1 MSGNMN
7 EYVFCPYCGGITP
20 PGTCVNCG
28 MSTAG
33 EKEPESQPA
42 ANTSAPVTLEKK
54 ENNDSMS
61 RFQPGGSSQYSSGMT
76 AQPGGTNQNITGGN
90 TNVSGGGNPNPY
102 GGNTNTYGGGNP
114 NPYGGNTNTYGGGNP
129 NPYGGN
135 TNTYG
140 GGNPNPYGGSTNT
153 YGGGNPN
160 PYGRNANAY
169 GGTNPS
175 YQQPQPKKK
184 SRAWLWVILIVAGGL
199 LLLLLLLAIIAVVAA
214 IFAPQFMAGSTSS
227 YPSTSVV
234 TQPSSDDY
242 DYDYY
247 DDDEDYSYEED
258 STYSNDEGEISMRPF
273 GRHDLSNFDWDEYAD
288 DADVYSDT
296 SDGDKDIFLAG
307 DYSSTFG
314 SNHHNYSPDDFSG
327 EYYEPFVDCID
338 STLDYGLSRHYIEYS
353 DTVNNINVEA
363 YIAYIQLEGNVV
375 PNQDELNREI
385 LELTANEF
393 WGCLDMQNTYG
404 YYYGDAIFIV
414 DSFVTYNDSEKMSI
428 LLDINVMEG
437 GYFTDS
443 YIYAINVDLVNGE
456 IMDNGSILNI
466 DEDFAAMFRERCE
479 TQNGTDNVG
488 LENLTDQQVAEYLVN
503 ERSCIIFYTPMGI
516 ELGYCY
522 EVVNTSRGWM
532 TITLSDYEEY
542 LK

>member
-33 EKEPESQPA
+33 EKKPESQA
-42 ANTSAPVTLEKK
+42 TANTSAPVTLEKK
-54 ENNDSMS
+54 ENADSIS
-61 RFQPGGSSQYSSGMT
+61 RFQPGGSSQ
-76 AQPGGTNQNITGGN
+76 NIAGGN
-90 TNVSGGGNPNPY
+90 ANVSGGS
-102 GGNTNTYGGGNP
+102 TS
-114 NPYGGNTNTYGGGNP
+114 
-129 NPYGGN
+129 
-135 TNTYG
+135 
-140 GGNPNPYGGSTNT
+140 NPYGGSTNT
-153 YGGGNPN
+153 YGGSTSN
-160 PYGRNANAY
+160 PYGGNRNAY
-169 GGTNPS
+169 GGGTSNSYGGNTYTYGGGTPNPYSGSTNTYGGAKSS
-175 YQQPQPKKK
+175 YQQPTPKKK

-199 LLLLLLLAIIAVVAA
+199 LLLLLLLAIIAVAA
-214 IFAPQFMAGSTSS
+214 ALFVPQFMADSS
-227 YPSTSVV
+227 SQYPSTSVV

-242 DYDYY
+242 DYEDDYSY
-247 DDDEDYSYEED
+247 DDEDYSYSAD
-258 STYSNDEGEISMRPF
+258 DGEISMRPF
-273 GRHDLSNFDWDEYAD
+273 GRHDLSDFDWDEYAD

-338 STLDYGLSRHYIEYS
+338 STQDYGLSRHYIEYS
-353 DTVNNINVEA
+353 DTIDNIAVEA

-375 PNQDELNREI
+375 PNQDELNRKI

-393 WGCLDMQNTYG
+393 WGCLDKQNTYG

-437 GYFTDS
+437 GYFSDS
-443 YIYAINVDLVNGE
+443 YIYAINIDLVNGE
-456 IMDNGSILNI
+456 IMDNGAILNI

-479 TQNGTDNVG
+479 TQNGTGTVG
-488 LENLTDQQVAEYLVN
+488 LDNLTDQQVAEYLVN
-503 ERSCIIFYTPMGI
+503 DRSCIIFYTPMGI

-522 EVVNTSRGWM
+522 EVVNSSRGWM